1 MKLYNVNVRQQSLNY
16 IRVTYSVTYIKYEKL
31 AFYLKRNMEN
41 SGDKYTSR
49 ALDSD
54 RSLWRPDL
62 GTLWQAKPSAARR
75 INYGARHEA
84 HR

>member
-1 MKLYNVNVRQQSLNY
+1 
-16 IRVTYSVTYIKYEKL
+16 
-31 AFYLKRNMEN
+31 MEN
-41 SGDKYTSR
+41 SGDKYTGR

-54 RSLWRPDL
+54 QSLWRPDL
-62 GTLWQAKPSAARR
+62 GTLWQSKASAARR